1 MVEHWITKNNTNE
14 SYKNKIK
21 VEHNELYIAID
32 VTSVKY
38 LPKNKTLNIEKYD
51 CRSPFKI
58 YHFYV
63 YNIQTQYFIW
73 NIWISFYSK

>member
-14 SYKNKIK
+14 SYENKIK
-21 VEHNELYIAID
+21 VEHNELCIGID

-51 CRSPFKI
+51 CRSPLFEI
-58 YHFYV
+58 FEFHFTL
-63 YNIQTQYFIW
+63 NNTQ
-73 NIWISFYSK
+73 